1 MFNKLIYN
9 NKVELR
15 FYLRLPPLVAADH
28 RIELSSS
35 SLSYPFPSGSFGLPS
50 SSTLLALEM
59 NWISM
64 MFRKRQVLRDIGHL
78 CKLLLERNKTY
89 LVTTELAPV
98 PASIRFLASS
108 ILTRS
113 RWTLL
118 FFGKNLPPCSTQYL
132 MNNRN
137 RYDTSESNHNSYRKI
152 MQ

>member
-1 MFNKLIYN
+1 MLNNSIITSHHLYIELADIEQGSRIEIY
-9 NKVELR
+9 LD
-15 FYLRLPPLVAADH
+15 LPPLVAADH

-50 SSTLLALEM
+50 SSTLLALE
-59 NWISM
+59 IHRILI
-64 MFRKRQVLRDIGHL
+64 MFTKRQLQRGTCPNVYELRFEIGQ
-78 CKLLLERNKTY
+78 TY

-108 ILTRS
+108 ILTRR

-132 MNNRN
+132 
-137 RYDTSESNHNSYRKI
+137 
-152 MQ
+152 